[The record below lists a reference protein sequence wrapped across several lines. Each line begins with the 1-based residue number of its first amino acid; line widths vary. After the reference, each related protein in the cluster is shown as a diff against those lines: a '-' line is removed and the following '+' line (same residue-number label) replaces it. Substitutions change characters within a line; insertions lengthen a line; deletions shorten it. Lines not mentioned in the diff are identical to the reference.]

1 MNRFVKSNQSV
12 NEGLGMDI
20 ASNLAGAASF
30 LPMGRGAK
38 SALRGLAALGMLSS
52 ADSGIDEVPVGSGFD
67 AASAARGAAAA
78 GWAMGALGGLRKK
91 PIPVP
96 APNQPMGRVNVRV
109 RPFVQEPPVIRR
121 PKIVPGQIPNL
132 KITDPNRLLP
142 QLNAPTVANLARR
155 EFPNIPPER
164 VPGSAA
170 MAKIAPIVPVL
181 GPDFKPLYKPVSR
194 ERLAATMNLMRG
206 LGKEKIGPKQPGWI
220 MPGSRLRPEDRQE
233 LASFRAR
240 YAPTDRE
247 IIGADARGRLALR
260 KELEQSARDDDE
272 LLKDLLRK
280 DEIGSPVYVGRAA
293 RGQGAL
299 IGDNYTPE
307 LMHNVL
313 MESMSGYCKKK
324 I

>member
-96 APNQPMGRVNVRV
+96 VPSQPTGRVNVRV
-109 RPFVQEPPVIRR
+109 RPFRQEPAVVRVPTV
-121 PKIVPGQIPNL
+121 VPGQIPNL

-142 QLNAPTVANLARR
+142 QLNPPTVANLAVR
-155 EFPNIPPER
+155 EPEIAV
-164 VPGSAA
+164 VPGKVISRDWIHPKYRNRGRIAKPFVSRDGGSRDQRYIPA
-170 MAKIAPIVPVL
+170 DSRLVPFNPKSFDDADTIELAKIANRQYLTQPQFVDVDRSLIGAQGRADLIKRANAAKIAAIVNRV
-181 GPDFKPLYKPVSR
+181 R
-194 ERLAATMNLMRG
+194 
-206 LGKEKIGPKQPGWI
+206 
-220 MPGSRLRPEDRQE
+220 RQE
-233 LASFRAR
+233 AAGPSS
-240 YAPTDRE
+240 YID
-247 IIGADARGRLALR
+247 
-260 KELEQSARDDDE
+260 
-272 LLKDLLRK
+272 
-280 DEIGSPVYVGRAA
+280 RAA
-293 RGQGAL
+293 LGQASL
-299 IGDNYTPE
+299 MGDSYTPE
-307 LMHNVL
+307 LMHNAL